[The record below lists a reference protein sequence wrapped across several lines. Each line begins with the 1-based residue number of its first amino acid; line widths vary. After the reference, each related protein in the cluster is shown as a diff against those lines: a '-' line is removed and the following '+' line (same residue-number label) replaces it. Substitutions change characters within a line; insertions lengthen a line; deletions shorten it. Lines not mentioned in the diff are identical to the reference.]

1 MCLGPVKKIYVLRF
15 LFGFC
20 LGNRRAFA
28 DTDSYLWIQMTDSST
43 LQSVKK
49 SAVLQTSKSSRSA
62 NSARAATMSPSG
74 RQNQAAAGKP
84 D

>member
-1 MCLGPVKKIYVLRF
+1 MRKNVESAHF

-43 LQSVKK
+43 LESVNK
-49 SAVLQTSKSSRSA
+49 SAVLQTDRSSRSA
-62 NSARAATMSPSG
+62 NSGQAATMFRSG
-74 RQNQAAAGKP
+74 RQNHAATGKA

>member
-1 MCLGPVKKIYVLRF
+1 

-20 LGNRRAFA
+20 LGNRRGFA
-28 DTDSYLWIQMTDSST
+28 DTDTYLWIQMTDSST

-49 SAVLQTSKSSRSA
+49 SAVLQTSKSSLSA
-62 NSARAATMSPSG
+62 NSGLGATMFRSG
-74 RQNQAAAGKP
+74 RQNQAAMGKA